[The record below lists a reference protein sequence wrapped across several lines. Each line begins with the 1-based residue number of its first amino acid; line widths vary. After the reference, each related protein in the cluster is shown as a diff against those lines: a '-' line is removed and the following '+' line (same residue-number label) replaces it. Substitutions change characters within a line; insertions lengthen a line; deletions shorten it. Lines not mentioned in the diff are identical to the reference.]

1 MIHKVSLTEMMDS
14 IRQPGGSPG
23 DVLEQSMER
32 FRVVEPHIHAFVPEE
47 EVQLRLDREKESLQ
61 HRISKDGVKPALLG
75 IPVAIKDL
83 LHVDGLPTQ
92 AGSNLPAA
100 LLTGAQ
106 GSLVTKLR
114 ALGAVIAG
122 KTVTE
127 EFAYNGP
134 IATRN
139 PHHTGHTP
147 GGSSAG
153 SAAAVAAGLCPLAV
167 GTQTL
172 RSVIAP
178 ASFCGVVGFKPSY
191 GRVPLDGVLLLSPSW
206 DTIGFF
212 TQSLPDMEAAA
223 ALLVPDWHTSSAE
236 VSRQP
241 VLGIPKGIYME
252 LMSAEVKAAFEAQIA
267 GLQQL
272 GYEVR
277 YVQMPWDDEL
287 IYGNA
292 MLRFIEGELARGH
305 EQWFAEHKEEYGLP
319 VQEAILRGQQIPDEE
334 LAQYR
339 NQQGELRRGL
349 EDLMVHEGIDLWVSP
364 AQGGTAPKVEE
375 RNTGWAGMPA
385 VWGFAGCPAVSLPAA
400 TLGGL
405 PLGFQCIGAY
415 GEDEALLAWARKLWP
430 HLAYTDGQPLP
441 E

>member
-1 MIHKVSLTEMMDS
+1 MIRKVSLTEMMDS
-14 IRQPGGSPG
+14 IRQPGASPA
-23 DVLEQSMER
+23 DMLEQSMER
-32 FRVVEPHIHAFVPEE
+32 FREVEPHIHAFVPEE
-47 EVQLRLDREKESLQ
+47 EVQQRLDREKESLQ

-92 AGSNLPAA
+92 AGSHLPAS

-212 TQSLPDMEAAA
+212 TQNLPDMEAAA
-223 ALLVPDWHTSSAE
+223 TLLVPDWQTGSAD
-236 VSRQP
+236 VSRLP
-241 VLGIPKGIYME
+241 VLGIPKGVYME
-252 LMSAEVKAAFEAQIA
+252 LMSAEVRAVFEAQIA
-267 GLQQL
+267 GLQRL
-272 GYEVR
+272 GYEIR
-277 YVQMPWDDEL
+277 HVQMPWEDEL

-292 MLRFIEGELARGH
+292 MLRFVEGELARGH
-305 EQWFAEHKEEYGLP
+305 ELWFAEHKEKYGLP
-319 VQEAILRGQQIPDEE
+319 VQEAILRGQLIPDEE
-334 LAQYR
+334 LVQYR
-339 NQQGELRRGL
+339 IQQRELRRGL
-349 EDLMVHEGIDLWVSP
+349 KDLMVREGIDLWVSP

-385 VWGFAGCPAVSLPAA
+385 IWGFAGCPSVSLPAA

-415 GEDEALLAWARKLWP
+415 GEDETLLACARKLWP
-430 HLAYTDGQPLP
+430 HIAYTDGQPLP

>member
-1 MIHKVSLTEMMDS
+1 MLIHKVSLTEMMNR
-14 IRQPGGSPG
+14 IHNPGYSLGN
-23 DVLEQSMER
+23 VLDLYLER
-32 FRVVEPHIHAFVPEE
+32 LGQLEPHIHAFVPEIDAKLHLDLEQE
-47 EVQLRLDREKESLQ
+47 ELLRSYSGEEM
-61 HRISKDGVKPALLG
+61 KPPLFG
-75 IPVAIKDL
+75 IPVAVKDL
-83 LHVDGLPTQ
+83 LHVDGLPTR
-92 AGSNLPAA
+92 AGSQLSAE

-114 ALGAVIAG
+114 ALGALIAG

-191 GRVPLDGVLLLSPSW
+191 GRVPLDGVLLLSPSF

-212 TQSLPDMEAAA
+212 TQDLADMEAAA
-223 ALLVPDWHTSSAE
+223 ALLVPDWTAHSVE
-236 VSRQP
+236 DPRRP
-241 VLGIPKGIYME
+241 VLGIPKGVYME
-252 LMSAEVKAAFEAQIA
+252 LMSGEVKAVFEAQIA
-267 GLQQL
+267 GLERL

-277 YVQMPWDDEL
+277 YVKMPWEDEL

-305 EQWFAEHKEEYGLP
+305 EHMFAEHRADYGVP
-319 VQEAILRGQQIPDEE
+319 VQEAILRGQQIPEEE
-334 LAQYR
+334 LEQCR
-339 NQQGELRRGL
+339 RLQGTLRR
-349 EDLMVHEGIDLWVSP
+349 DLKELMTQEGIDLWVSP
-364 AQGGTAPKVEE
+364 AQGGTAPKVEDH
-375 RNTGWAGMPA
+375 NTGWSGMPA
-385 VWGFAGCPAVSLPAA
+385 VWGFAGCPSVSLPVA
-400 TLGGL
+400 TIGEL
-405 PLGFQCIGAY
+405 PLGFQCIGSY
-415 GEDEALLAWARKLWP
+415 GEDEALLAWVREIGP
-430 HLAYTDGQPLP
+430 HLNYKGTGA
-441 E
+441 